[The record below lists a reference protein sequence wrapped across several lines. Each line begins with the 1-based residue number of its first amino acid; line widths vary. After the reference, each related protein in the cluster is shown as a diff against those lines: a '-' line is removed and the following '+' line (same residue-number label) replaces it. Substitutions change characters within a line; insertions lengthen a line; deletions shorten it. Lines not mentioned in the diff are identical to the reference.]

1 MISLEPNLVFIILG
15 VIAIIV
21 GLSIIKIVGKLIS
34 IIILI
39 AGLLFVFYG
48 ILDIDIIGIISS
60 YFS

>member
-1 MISLEPNLVFIILG
+1 MEPNLVFIILG